1 MRRKK
6 EEWMNG
12 GKEIEKIV
20 KGRCCVEIYLKDKS
34 EREEVRESEK

>member
-1 MRRKK
+1 MSMEK
-6 EEWMNG
+6 EEWVNG

-20 KGRCCVEIYLKDKS
+20 KGRWCVERYLKDKS

>member
-1 MRRKK
+1 VNEKEK

-20 KGRCCVEIYLKDKS
+20 KGRWCFEI
-34 EREEVRESEK
+34 